1 MARISGY
8 KPDIDVTKDDKLF
21 GTDSSGVTKNYRLR
35 DVSTFFKNTNA
46 SGAPARFAYQYKS
59 GGNGTF
65 TPTFSSGSTFANLT
79 SVKVNK
85 YTYGE
90 TDSSED
96 ILAILA
102 GKDVVMVDVE
112 NQNNFG
118 VYTAGTPTQDGSTD
132 FYDISLSAVQESNGS
147 LTNEKFYSII
157 AYGGGADKN
166 YASGSISTSDSRW
179 SGAGTTVDP
188 YVLAITHNL
197 GKYGS
202 PTVKDSANTIVY
214 GKVTYNAQNTL
225 QLTFNAKFVCEV
237 FVN

>member
-1 MARISGY
+1 MARISKY
-8 KPDIDVTKDDKLF
+8 TKDSTVEKTDKLIGSNTD
-21 GTDSSGVTKNYRLR
+21 GTTKNFEV
-35 DVSTFFKNTNA
+35 DDISKFFKETNA
-46 SGAPARFAYQYKS
+46 AGIVGQFGYQYKS

-85 YTYGE
+85 YTYGA
-90 TDSSED
+90 TTSSEGV
-96 ILAILA
+96 LAILA
-102 GKDVVMVDVE
+102 GKDVIIVDVE

-132 FYDISLSAVQESNGS
+132 FYDISLGAVQNNNGS
-147 LTNEKFYSII
+147 LTNEKFYAII
-157 AYGGGADKN
+157 AYGGGGGDKN

-179 SGAGTTVDP
+179 SGSGP

-202 PTVKDSANTIVY
+202 PTVKDSANTIVH
-214 GKVTYNAQNTL
+214 GKISYNALNTL

>member
-1 MARISGY
+1 MPRISNIT
-8 KPDIDVTKDDKLF
+8 PDTSVEKTDKLL
-21 GTDSSGVTKNYRLR
+21 GSNASGETKNFAVQ

-46 SGAPARFAYQYKS
+46 SGTPAQFGYQYNSS
-59 GGNGTF
+59 GSGTF
-65 TPTFSSGSTFANLT
+65 TPTFSAGSTFANLT

-85 YTYGE
+85 YTYGA
-90 TDSSED
+90 TTSSEGV
-96 ILAILA
+96 LAILA
-102 GKDVVMVDVE
+102 GKDIIIVDVE
-112 NQNNFG
+112 DQNNFG

-147 LTNEKFYSII
+147 FTNEKFYSMV

-166 YASGSISTSDSRW
+166 YASGSINTSDSRW